1 MILDGSFDDNLIP
14 NILQVVDLVDNLNS
28 AIEAEKEANSP
39 VAVLRNIFS
48 TFADIEAIIKSKGL
62 DLLNPQN

>member
-39 VAVLRNIFS
+39 VAVLKYLFNFC
-48 TFADIEAIIKSKGL
+48 
-62 DLLNPQN
+62 